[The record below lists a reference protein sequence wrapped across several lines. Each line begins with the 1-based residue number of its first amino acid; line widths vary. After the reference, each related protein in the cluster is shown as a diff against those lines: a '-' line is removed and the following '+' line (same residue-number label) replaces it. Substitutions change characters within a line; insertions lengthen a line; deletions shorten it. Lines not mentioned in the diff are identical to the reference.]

1 MSYGCFNHQP
11 LKATAVVADGWYMD
25 GHTRSPRMISIADP
39 MTKTCQYSRDD
50 RYADLGC
57 IGCAHKSKALEAQ
70 TVS

>member
-1 MSYGCFNHQP
+1 MSYGCFNRSP
-11 LKATAVVADGWYMD
+11 LKTSVIVQDGWYMD
-25 GHTRSPRMISIADP
+25 GHTRLSRMISIADP

-50 RYADLGC
+50 RYADPGC